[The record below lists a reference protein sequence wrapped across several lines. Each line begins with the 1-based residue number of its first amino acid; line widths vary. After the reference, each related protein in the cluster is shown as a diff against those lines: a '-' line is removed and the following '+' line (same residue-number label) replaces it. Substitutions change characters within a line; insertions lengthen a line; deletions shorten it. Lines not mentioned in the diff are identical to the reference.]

1 MLGNIGNILLK
12 TRNCLCENFKSV
24 THCLQIPDCDGVPKA
39 LLQVKNWATISQ
51 ADVLKLW
58 LEVTNNTVDESNWQL
73 AKTQLRRSKSTN
85 RLLACVLRLRLAI
98 FLNS

>member
-1 MLGNIGNILLK
+1 MVSVK
-12 TRNCLCENFKSV
+12 TK
-24 THCLQIPDCDGVPKA
+24 THCLQTPDYDGVPEA
-39 LLQVKNWATISQ
+39 LTHVKSWASITQ

-58 LEVTNNTVDESNWQL
+58 LEVTNNTVDESNWQQ